1 MIIEIHISAN
11 HALLKAATVQAV
23 LCRNTKHRCTF
34 KGKLGSTAACAFIII
49 ICTISH
55 LMLALQNR
63 TEHVFSADRHGGL
76 LHEQSDQRP
85 GRLLLWV
92 ERERCQES
100 ARGADLWGHTSR
112 YACIYMCSYSVKDHQ
127 LLTFGSTVI
136 TSSFCSFWDCCFV
149 HVIRCKEHIFWCLCG
164 FARYAMLSIR
174 LTAMWTYLL
183 RPNTLCH
190 LCLAILM
197 SKATNHFCA
206 DIYLSGFI
214 IKWLLHR
221 LAFS

>member
-49 ICTISH
+49 ICIISH

-85 GRLLLWV
+85 GRLLL
-92 ERERCQES
+92 
-100 ARGADLWGHTSR
+100 
-112 YACIYMCSYSVKDHQ
+112 
-127 LLTFGSTVI
+127 
-136 TSSFCSFWDCCFV
+136 
-149 HVIRCKEHIFWCLCG
+149 
-164 FARYAMLSIR
+164 
-174 LTAMWTYLL
+174 
-183 RPNTLCH
+183 
-190 LCLAILM
+190 
-197 SKATNHFCA
+197 
-206 DIYLSGFI
+206 
-214 IKWLLHR
+214 
-221 LAFS
+221 